1 MPYQIASCQSPSPL
15 VYESAPRIK
24 AKGSEEEFG
33 WANKRVELESHSES
47 ALGCCV
53 LKGGVMPASKQYYF
67 IRPKTKTESSRLF
80 HPNKGKEGLVM
91 KTVKDLVDAKTRK
104 EIWSVTPETLVY
116 RALQLLSEKGIGAL
130 LVMEKGELVGIIS
143 ERDYA
148 RKVILEGKSSKETY
162 TKEVMSKT
170 LYVLTPENTIEE
182 CMALM
187 TEKRVRHLPV
197 IDRGTKQVLSVISI
211 GDVLKSIISD
221 QKVLIENLN
230 NYIMGKYL

>member
-1 MPYQIASCQSPSPL
+1 
-15 VYESAPRIK
+15 
-24 AKGSEEEFG
+24 
-33 WANKRVELESHSES
+33 
-47 ALGCCV
+47 
-53 LKGGVMPASKQYYF
+53 
-67 IRPKTKTESSRLF
+67 
-80 HPNKGKEGLVM
+80 M
-91 KTVKDLVDAKTRK
+91 KTVKDLISSKARK
-104 EIWSVTPETLVY
+104 EIWSVTPDTLVY
-116 RALQLLSEKGIGAL
+116 RALQLLSEKDIGAL

-170 LYVLTPENTIEE
+170 LFVVNPENTVEE
-182 CMALM
+182 CMVLM

-197 IDRGTKQVLSVISI
+197 INRGRKQVLSVISI

-221 QKVLIENLN
+221 QKVVIEDLN

>member
-1 MPYQIASCQSPSPL
+1 
-15 VYESAPRIK
+15 
-24 AKGSEEEFG
+24 
-33 WANKRVELESHSES
+33 
-47 ALGCCV
+47 
-53 LKGGVMPASKQYYF
+53 
-67 IRPKTKTESSRLF
+67 
-80 HPNKGKEGLVM
+80 M
-91 KTVKDLVDAKTRK
+91 KTVEDLVRAKARK
-104 EIWSVTPETLVY
+104 EIWSVTPDTLVY

-130 LVMEKGELVGIIS
+130 LVMERGELVGIIS

-162 TKEVMSKT
+162 TQEIMSKT
-170 LYVLTPENTIEE
+170 LYVVNPENTVEE

-221 QKVLIENLN
+221 QQVLIENLS
-230 NYIMGKYL
+230 NYIAGKYA